1 VLTARA
7 ENFIR
12 GRNDLDDTV
21 RRLQAYESA
30 GAEVLFA
37 PGLPDLASVRTVCQ
51 ALKKPFNFMVGIPAS
66 RGRSPSS
73 RRRACGA

>member
-37 PGLPDLASVRTVCQ
+37 PAFRTWP
-51 ALKKPFNFMVGIPAS
+51 PFAPFA
-66 RGRSPSS
+66 
-73 RRRACGA
+73 RR